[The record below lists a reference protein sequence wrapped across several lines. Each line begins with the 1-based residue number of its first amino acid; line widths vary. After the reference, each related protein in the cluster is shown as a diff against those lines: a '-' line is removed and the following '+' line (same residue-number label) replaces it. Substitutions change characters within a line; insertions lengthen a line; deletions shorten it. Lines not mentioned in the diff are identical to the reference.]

1 MTKPRSKYGM
11 PTTPS
16 TPSPI
21 PGNANDFIEQQLDT
35 RIVEIETA
43 FNGSDAISFSG
54 PLIFGTD
61 DLLRNAV
68 EKKYRQNSNVSQKD
82 RKLVVILTTYG
93 GYIEVVQRIVD
104 MFRAHYPVVEFIV
117 PNYAYSAGTVLVMSG
132 DAIHMDYYARLGPI
146 DPQIETQQGG
156 RMVPALGY
164 LEQYSRL
171 IKKAQDGAITPA
183 EIQLL
188 INGFDQAELY
198 QYEHQRELSITLLKE
213 WLTKYKFKSWEIT
226 RTRKKKVTIQMKKSR
241 AAQIAKK
248 LNDTDKWH
256 SHGYGISKDV
266 LERDLNLIIDDFGK
280 HPDLC
285 GKVRAYHD
293 LLSDYMVKRGA
304 KGVIHFAREYQP
316 FM

>member
-1 MTKPRSKYGM
+1 MTKLHSQYGT
-11 PTTPS
+11 PATPS
-16 TPSPI
+16 TPSPV
-21 PGNANDFIEQQLDT
+21 PGNANDFIEQQLDA
-35 RIVEIETA
+35 RILEIQTA
-43 FNGSDAISFSG
+43 FGSDAVSLNG
-54 PLIFGTD
+54 PLVSGVD
-61 DLLRNAV
+61 DLLRNAI
-68 EKKYRQNSNVSQKD
+68 EKIYRQRQDIPQKD

-104 MFRAHYPVVEFIV
+104 TFRAHYPVVEFVV

-146 DPQIETQQGG
+146 DPQVETQQA

-171 IKKAQDGAITPA
+171 IKKAEDGVITPA

-213 WLTKYKFKSWEIT
+213 WLTKYKFKGWSTT
-226 RTRKKKVTIQMKKSR
+226 RTRKKRVTTQMKKSR

-248 LNDTDKWH
+248 LNDTKKWH

-280 HPDLC
+280 NPDLC
-285 GKVRAYHD
+285 GKIRAYHD
-293 LLSDYMVKRGA
+293 LSSDYMVKRGA
-304 KGVIHFAREYQP
+304 KGVIHIADEYRP